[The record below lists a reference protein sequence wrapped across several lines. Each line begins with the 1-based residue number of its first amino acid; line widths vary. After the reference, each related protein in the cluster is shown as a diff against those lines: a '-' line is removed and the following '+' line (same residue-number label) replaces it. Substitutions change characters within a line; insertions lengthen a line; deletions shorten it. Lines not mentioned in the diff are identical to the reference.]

1 MVDPDVLRRFS
12 AGAAR
17 YEAHAQ
23 AQRLS
28 AADLLAYTVASMGP
42 APGGGLV
49 RPMDVIEPAPNRGI
63 ADAGGEPAPNRG
75 PARPTNIL
83 DPAPNRGRAFKI
95 LEPGCGTGLYTRM
108 LLDAFR
114 DASVFGVDVSQA
126 MVRVAKRGIG
136 DPRARFAVAD
146 AEEIATGS
154 YDLVTSNA
162 VFQWFLSLPR
172 TLARMA
178 SLLPGG
184 GLLTFSFFGP
194 ETYAELDA
202 AMRASALRRGTGD
215 GSRVAAA
222 AFHSR
227 EEISAALSAAFPRW
241 DVAERRYHQEFPTL
255 ADLLRSIRYTGTRGG
270 GAGES
275 WSPGKLARVEEAYRE
290 QEGRIR
296 TTYQVFLCRG
306 VIPEGGGR

>member
-17 YEAHAQ
+17 YDAHAQ

-28 AADLLAYTVASMGP
+28 AVDLLGYTEASMGP
-42 APGGGLV
+42 DHGGG
-49 RPMDVIEPAPNRGI
+49 RAPERGI
-63 ADAGGEPAPNRG
+63 VEPRSE
-75 PARPTNIL
+75 
-83 DPAPNRGRAFKI
+83 PAPNRGRAFKI

-114 DASVFGVDVSQA
+114 GASVFGVDISEA
-126 MVRVAKRGIG
+126 MVRVAKRGI
-136 DPRARFAVAD
+136 DDVRARFAVAD

-162 VFQWFLSLPR
+162 AFQWFLSLPR
-172 TLARMA
+172 TLVRMA

-202 AMRASALRRGTGD
+202 ALRASALRRGAND
-215 GSRVAAA
+215 GARVAAA

-227 EEISAALSAAFPRW
+227 EEISDALSAAFPRW

-255 ADLLRSIRYTGTRGG
+255 ADLLRGIRYTGTRGG
-270 GAGES
+270 GAGEL
-275 WSPGKLARVEEAYRE
+275 WSPGMLTRVEKAYRE
-290 QEGRIR
+290 RDGGIKA
-296 TTYQVFLCRG
+296 TYQVFLCRG
-306 VIPEGGGR
+306 VIPGGGTG

>member
-1 MVDPDVLRRFS
+1 MVDPGVLRRFS

-17 YEAHAQ
+17 YEAHAH

-28 AADLLAYTVASMGP
+28 AVDLLAYTEASLGP
-42 APGGGLV
+42 APDG
-49 RPMDVIEPAPNRGI
+49 
-63 ADAGGEPAPNRG
+63 
-75 PARPTNIL
+75 
-83 DPAPNRGRAFKI
+83 GRAFKI
-95 LEPGCGTGLYTRM
+95 FEPGCGTGLYTRM

-114 DASVFGVDVSQA
+114 DASVFGVDISEA
-126 MVRVAKRGIG
+126 MVRVAKRGID
-136 DPRARFAVAD
+136 DPRVRLAVAD
-146 AEEIATGS
+146 AEEIAKGS

-178 SLLPGG
+178 TLLPRG

-202 AMRASALRRGTGD
+202 ALRASALRRGAHD
-215 GSRVAAA
+215 GERVAAA
-222 AFHSR
+222 LFHSR
-227 EEISAALSAAFPRW
+227 EEISDALSAAFPRW
-241 DVAERRYHQEFPTL
+241 EVVERRYHQEFPTL
-255 ADLLRSIRYTGTRGG
+255 PDLLRSIRYTGTRGG
-270 GAGES
+270 GTRES

-290 QEGRIR
+290 RDGAIR

-306 VIPEGGGR
+306 ETRGGGTG

>member
-1 MVDPDVLRRFS
+1 MVDPAVLRRFS
-12 AGAAR
+12 VGAAR
-17 YEAHAQ
+17 YEAHAH

-28 AADLLAYTVASMGP
+28 AVDLLAYTEASLG
-42 APGGGLV
+42 
-49 RPMDVIEPAPNRGI
+49 PAPNRG
-63 ADAGGEPAPNRG
+63 
-75 PARPTNIL
+75 L
-83 DPAPNRGRAFKI
+83 AFKI

-114 DASVFGVDVSQA
+114 GASVFGVDISEA
-126 MVRVAKRGIG
+126 MVRVAKRGID

-162 VFQWFLSLPR
+162 AFQWFLFLPR

-184 GLLTFSFFGP
+184 GVLTFSFFGP

-202 AMRASALRRGTGD
+202 ALRASALRRGAHD
-215 GSRVAAA
+215 GARVAAA

-227 EEISAALSAAFPRW
+227 EEISDALSAAFPRW
-241 DVAERRYHQEFPTL
+241 DVAERRYHQEFTTL

-270 GAGES
+270 GARES

-290 QEGRIR
+290 RDGGIKA
-296 TTYQVFLCRG
+296 TYQVFLCRG
-306 VIPEGGGR
+306 VLPEGGTG

>member
-1 MVDPDVLRRFS
+1 MVDPAVLRRFS

-17 YEAHAQ
+17 YEAHAH

-28 AADLLAYTVASMGP
+28 AVDLLAYTVASMGP
-42 APGGGLV
+42 APN
-49 RPMDVIEPAPNRGI
+49 M
-63 ADAGGEPAPNRG
+63 
-75 PARPTNIL
+75 
-83 DPAPNRGRAFKI
+83 GRVSKI

-108 LLDAFR
+108 LLEAFR
-114 DASVFGVDVSQA
+114 GASVFGVDISEA
-126 MVRVAKRGIG
+126 MVRVAKRGID

-146 AEEIATGS
+146 AEEIATGN

-202 AMRASALRRGTGD
+202 ALRGSALRRRARD
-215 GSRVAAA
+215 GGRVAAA

-227 EEISAALSAAFPRW
+227 EEISDALSAVFPRW
-241 DVAERRYHQEFPTL
+241 DIVERRYHQEFPSL
-255 ADLLRSIRYTGTRGG
+255 AELLRSIRYTGTGGG
-270 GAGES
+270 GARES
-275 WSPGKLARVEEAYRE
+275 WSPGKLARVAEAYRE
-290 QEGRIR
+290 RVGGIR

>member
-1 MVDPDVLRRFS
+1 MVDPAVLRRFS

-17 YEAHAQ
+17 YEAHAH

-28 AADLLAYTVASMGP
+28 AVDLLAYTEASLALSPRTNDGF
-42 APGGGLV
+42 V
-49 RPMDVIEPAPNRGI
+49 EPAPNRGL
-63 ADAGGEPAPNRG
+63 APKRG
-75 PARPTNIL
+75 L
-83 DPAPNRGRAFKI
+83 AFKI

-108 LLDAFR
+108 LLGTFR
-114 DASVFGVDVSQA
+114 GASVFGVDISEA
-126 MVRVAKRGIG
+126 MVRVAKRGID

-162 VFQWFLSLPR
+162 AFQWFLSLPR

-178 SLLPGG
+178 SLFPGG

-194 ETYAELDA
+194 ETYTELDA
-202 AMRASALRRGTGD
+202 ALHASALRRGAHD
-215 GSRVAAA
+215 GARVAAA

-227 EEISAALSAAFPRW
+227 EEISEALSAAFPRW

-255 ADLLRSIRYTGTRGG
+255 ADLLRSIRYTGTRGS
-270 GAGES
+270 GAQES

-290 QEGRIR
+290 RDGGIKA
-296 TTYQVFLCRG
+296 TYQVFLCRG
-306 VIPEGGGR
+306 VIPEGGIG

>member
-17 YEAHAQ
+17 YEANAH

-28 AADLLAYTVASMGP
+28 AVDLLAYTEASLGP
-42 APGGGLV
+42 APK
-49 RPMDVIEPAPNRGI
+49 
-63 ADAGGEPAPNRG
+63 
-75 PARPTNIL
+75 
-83 DPAPNRGRAFKI
+83 RGRVSKI

-114 DASVFGVDVSQA
+114 GASVFGVDISEA
-126 MVRVAKRGIG
+126 MVRVAKRGID

-146 AEEIATGS
+146 AEEIAAGS

-202 AMRASALRRGTGD
+202 ALRASALRRGAHD
-215 GSRVAAA
+215 GERVAAA

-227 EEISAALSAAFPRW
+227 EEISDALSAAFPRW
-241 DVAERRYHQEFPTL
+241 EIVERRYHQEFPTL
-255 ADLLRSIRYTGTRGG
+255 PDLLRSIRYTGTRGG
-270 GAGES
+270 GARES

-290 QEGRIR
+290 RYGAIGA
-296 TTYQVFLCRG
+296 TYQVFLCRG
-306 VIPEGGGR
+306 VTPGGGTG

>member
-1 MVDPDVLRRFS
+1 MVDPALLRRFS

-17 YEAHAQ
+17 YEAHAH

-28 AADLLAYTVASMGP
+28 AVDLLAYTEASLGP
-42 APGGGLV
+42 AP
-49 RPMDVIEPAPNRGI
+49 DRGI
-63 ADAGGEPAPNRG
+63 VTTGGEPAPNRG
-75 PARPTNIL
+75 PARPTNLL

-114 DASVFGVDVSQA
+114 GASVFGVDISEA
-126 MVRVAKRGIG
+126 MVRVAKRGID

-162 VFQWFLSLPR
+162 AFQWFLSLPR

-178 SLLPGG
+178 SLLAGG

-202 AMRASALRRGTGD
+202 ALRASALRRGAHD
-215 GSRVAAA
+215 GARVAAA
-222 AFHSR
+222 AFHTR
-227 EEISAALSAAFPRW
+227 EEISGALSAAFPRW
-241 DVAERRYHQEFPTL
+241 DVAERRYRQEFPTL

-270 GAGES
+270 GARES

-290 QEGRIR
+290 REGGIEA
-296 TTYQVFLCRG
+296 TYQVFLCRG
-306 VIPEGGGR
+306 VIPGGGAV

>member
-1 MVDPDVLRRFS
+1 MVDPAVLRRFS

-17 YEAHAQ
+17 YEAHAH

-28 AADLLAYTVASMGP
+28 AVDLLAYTEASLALSPRTNDGF
-42 APGGGLV
+42 V
-49 RPMDVIEPAPNRGI
+49 EPAPNRGL
-63 ADAGGEPAPNRG
+63 APK
-75 PARPTNIL
+75 
-83 DPAPNRGRAFKI
+83 RGRAFKI

-114 DASVFGVDVSQA
+114 GASVFGVDISEA
-126 MVRVAKRGIG
+126 MVRVAKRGID

-162 VFQWFLSLPR
+162 AFQWFLSLPR

-202 AMRASALRRGTGD
+202 ALRASALRRGAHD
-215 GSRVAAA
+215 GARVAAA

-227 EEISAALSAAFPRW
+227 EEISDALSAAFPRW

-270 GAGES
+270 GARES

-290 QEGRIR
+290 RDGGIKA
-296 TTYQVFLCRG
+296 TYQVFLCRG
-306 VIPEGGGR
+306 VIPEGGTG

>member
-1 MVDPDVLRRFS
+1 MVDPDVLRRFT

-17 YEAHAQ
+17 YDAHAH

-28 AADLLAYTVASMGP
+28 AVDLLAYTEASLGP
-42 APGGGLV
+42 APT
-49 RPMDVIEPAPNRGI
+49 RGS
-63 ADAGGEPAPNRG
+63 
-75 PARPTNIL
+75 
-83 DPAPNRGRAFKI
+83 AFNI

-114 DASVFGVDVSQA
+114 DASVFGVDISEA
-126 MVRVAKRGIG
+126 MVRVAKRRIG

-146 AEEIATGS
+146 AEEIATGR

-184 GLLTFSFFGP
+184 GLITFSFFGP
-194 ETYAELDA
+194 GTYAELDA
-202 AMRASALRRGTGD
+202 ALRASALRQGAHVGA
-215 GSRVAAA
+215 RVAAA

-227 EEISAALSAAFPRW
+227 EEISEALSVVFHRW

-275 WSPGKLARVEEAYRE
+275 WSPGKLARLEEAYRE
-290 QEGRIR
+290 RDGGIKA
-296 TTYQVFLCRG
+296 TYQVFLCRG
-306 VIPEGGGR
+306 VIPGEVPG

>member
-1 MVDPDVLRRFS
+1 MVDPAVLRRFS

-17 YEAHAQ
+17 YEAHAH

-28 AADLLAYTVASMGP
+28 AVDLLAYTVASM
-42 APGGGLV
+42 
-49 RPMDVIEPAPNRGI
+49 EPAPNRGL
-63 ADAGGEPAPNRG
+63 APKGG
-75 PARPTNIL
+75 PA
-83 DPAPNRGRAFKI
+83 FEI

-108 LLDAFR
+108 LLETFR
-114 DASVFGVDVSQA
+114 GASVFGVDVSEA

-136 DPRARFAVAD
+136 DPRARFSVAD

-162 VFQWFLSLPR
+162 VFQWFLSLRR

-178 SLLPGG
+178 SLLQGG

-194 ETYAELDA
+194 ETYAELGN
-202 AMRASALRRGTGD
+202 ALRAAVD
-215 GSRVAAA
+215 GHGRPGAAAGRDAPGHAAAADRDRVAAA

-227 EEISAALSAAFPRW
+227 EEISDALSAVFPRW
-241 DVAERRYHQEFPTL
+241 DIVERRYRQEFPTL
-255 ADLLRSIRYTGTRGG
+255 AELLRSIRYTGTGG
-270 GAGES
+270 GGTRES

-290 QEGRIR
+290 REGGIV

-306 VIPEGGGR
+306 VIPGGEGR

>member
-17 YEAHAQ
+17 YEAHAH

-63 ADAGGEPAPNRG
+63 VDAGGEPAPNRG

-202 AMRASALRRGTGD
+202 ALRASALRRGAHD
-215 GSRVAAA
+215 GERVAAA

-290 QEGRIR
+290 REGRIR

>member
-1 MVDPDVLRRFS
+1 MVDPAVLRRFS

-17 YEAHAQ
+17 YEAHAH

-28 AADLLAYTVASMGP
+28 AVDLLAYTEASLGP
-42 APGGGLV
+42 APK
-49 RPMDVIEPAPNRGI
+49 
-63 ADAGGEPAPNRG
+63 RG

-83 DPAPNRGRAFKI
+83 DPAPKRGRAFKI

-114 DASVFGVDVSQA
+114 GASVFGVDISEA
-126 MVRVAKRGIG
+126 MVRVAKRGID

-162 VFQWFLSLPR
+162 AFQWFLSLPR

-184 GLLTFSFFGP
+184 GVLTFSFFGP

-202 AMRASALRRGTGD
+202 ALRASALRRGAHD
-215 GSRVAAA
+215 GSRVAAT

-227 EEISAALSAAFPRW
+227 EEISDALSAVFPRW

-270 GAGES
+270 GPGES
-275 WSPGKLARVEEAYRE
+275 WSPGKLARVEEAYRKRD
-290 QEGRIR
+290 GGIKA
-296 TTYQVFLCRG
+296 TYQVFLCRG
-306 VIPEGGGR
+306 VTPEGGTG

>member
-1 MVDPDVLRRFS
+1 MVDPAVLRRFS

-17 YEAHAQ
+17 YEAHAH

-28 AADLLAYTVASMGP
+28 AVDLLAYTVASMGP
-42 APGGGLV
+42 AP
-49 RPMDVIEPAPNRGI
+49 NRGI
-63 ADAGGEPAPNRG
+63 VDTGGEPAPKRG
-75 PARPTNIL
+75 RVSRIL
-83 DPAPNRGRAFKI
+83 EPAPNKGPAFKI

-108 LLDAFR
+108 LLETFR
-114 DASVFGVDVSQA
+114 GASVFGVDISEA
-126 MVRVAKRGIG
+126 MVRVAKRGID

-162 VFQWFLSLPR
+162 AFQWFLSLPR

-202 AMRASALRRGTGD
+202 ALRESAPRRGARD
-215 GSRVAAA
+215 GERVAAA

-227 EEISAALSAAFPRW
+227 EEISAAVSAVFPRW
-241 DVAERRYHQEFPTL
+241 DVVERRYHQEFPSL
-255 ADLLRSIRYTGTRGG
+255 AELLRSIRYTGTGGG
-270 GAGES
+270 GARES
-275 WSPGKLARVEEAYRE
+275 WSPGKLARVESAYRE
-290 QEGRIR
+290 REGGIR

-306 VIPEGGGR
+306 GSPDGGGR